1 MMRITASKVKTYWK
15 EYGTLALAKKVVL
28 RIRSFLFWYKQLDF
42 YGISGLPQTDVQ
54 PRCPLEIR
62 RGSEQDIDLM
72 VQMLNYLDEATA
84 RKRERYL
91 FDNGGKVFLGF
102 NEGNL
107 VHIAWLFCLPGI
119 READH
124 SVKIKQDEVYISSC
138 DTHSEYQGKNIYPA
152 VLQHIVKHA
161 FTQNKRRCF
170 ISTSPRNLASIRGIE
185 KAGFSF
191 VGKMRMF
198 KLFGKSFNNQWVS
211 SDTVKPD

>member
-1 MMRITASKVKTYWK
+1 MPRISVSKVKTYWK

-91 FDNGGKVFLGF
+91 FDNGGKVFLAF
-102 NEGNL
+102 SKGNL
-107 VHIAWLFCLPGI
+107 VHIAWLFYYPGA
-119 READH
+119 REAYFQ
-124 SVKIKQDEVYISSC
+124 VKLKQAEAYISSC
-138 DTHSEYQGKNIYPA
+138 HTHPEFRGNNIYPA
-152 VLQHIVKHA
+152 VLQHIVGHA
-161 FTQNKRRCF
+161 AKENRNRCF
-170 ISTSPRNLASIRGIE
+170 ISSDATNSPSIKGI
-185 KAGFSF
+185 KKTGFSF
-191 VGKMRMF
+191 VGKMRIF
-198 KLFGKSFNNQWVS
+198 RLFGKTFNNHWIS
-211 SDTVKPD
+211 SS